1 VALIFDLLTSKPS
14 VGGFHQHRS
23 QILRQGTPTTSVRRR
38 RLTATVSETQAS
50 QHEMQ
55 PITLSSNA
63 PAAVDASASAS
74 AVSPPRQHGSLAS
87 SSGGRRDPST
97 RATAMLTTVVGV
109 FLLVEVPLPDPKYS
123 TMTDSETPQRD
134 EIQTW

>member
-50 QHEMQ
+50 QYEMQ

-63 PAAVDASASAS
+63 RAAVDASASA
-74 AVSPPRQHGSLAS
+74 ASPPCQHGSLAS

>member
-1 VALIFDLLTSKPS
+1 MALIFDLLTSKPS

-63 PAAVDASASAS
+63 RAAVDASASA
-74 AVSPPRQHGSLAS
+74 ASPPRQHGSLAS

-109 FLLVEVPLPDPKYS
+109 FLLVEVPLS
-123 TMTDSETPQRD
+123 VLLLLVIVENTLHVELH
-134 EIQTW
+134 